1 MRTFQPP
8 SCFESRLFNTLCTYD
23 FDIIYREVSRRK
35 PMVGGLCLVARAFI
49 KVRLDAQRA
58 RLLTAKRCTG
68 RSCSRRKL
76 QTGVAPRNPVSKLL

>member
-1 MRTFQPP
+1 
-8 SCFESRLFNTLCTYD
+8 
-23 FDIIYREVSRRK
+23 
-35 PMVGGLCLVARAFI
+35 MVGGLCLVARAFI

-76 QTGVAPRNPVSKLL
+76 QTGVAPRNPVSKSL